1 MGKYLRKNIIP
12 IIIESV
18 FILSCFIFP
27 KEYFIYTNFIFYL
40 LLLIY
45 FCIKKDFSLK
55 EWLRNTKG
63 GKRFWKQ
70 VSITALLF
78 VSAFIITIIL
88 ENLFP
93 NYNTGTIA
101 LRRDSWLTLT
111 IFAISTIILPAITE
125 ETFYRKNMISFQN
138 KRMLISTTLLSMFL
152 YAIEHSLTIW
162 GIFLTMIWALPLSIS
177 YIKTKNIYV
186 PMTAHFIGNL
196 LGNGIDVIMTIISM
210 I

>member
-1 MGKYLRKNIIP
+1 
-12 IIIESV
+12 
-18 FILSCFIFP
+18 
-27 KEYFIYTNFIFYL
+27 
-40 LLLIY
+40 
-45 FCIKKDFSLK
+45 
-55 EWLRNTKG
+55 
-63 GKRFWKQ
+63 
-70 VSITALLF
+70 
-78 VSAFIITIIL
+78 
-88 ENLFP
+88 
-93 NYNTGTIA
+93 
-101 LRRDSWLTLT
+101 
-111 IFAISTIILPAITE
+111 
-125 ETFYRKNMISFQN
+125 MISFQN